1 MNKILAVLALLL
13 VSQVAQAQSRL
24 HEILDSGVL
33 RVGTTGDWNPMSIK
47 DPATNSYRG
56 FDIDVTREL
65 AKDLGVDVEYVA
77 TDWKTLVN
85 GITANKYD
93 ITGSASLN
101 MSRAKVA
108 GYSQPY
114 FYLAFVPVVQ
124 KKDLAKFSDWSDF
137 DTPDI
142 KVAATL
148 GTVQEKMVK
157 DFFPSAQ
164 HIVIE
169 APARDFQEL
178 LARRADVSVTSNVE
192 AATLVEKF
200 KQLAIV
206 PVKEPRKPTPIA
218 MLLPQDDQVWINYI
232 NHWVE
237 LKKTQAF
244 LKPRQRSGAY
254 KAFNSKRAAFAA
266 LLTLLFTH
274 HARIVWRSKV
284 LRKVTVGNNVT
295 HPHTQHT
302 NHNRNASGML
312 RLAC

>member
-1 MNKILAVLALLL
+1 MKKSLIALGMCLLAFTQIAH
-13 VSQVAQAQSRL
+13 AQSRL
-24 HEILDSGVL
+24 QEILGAGVL
-33 RVGTTGDWNPMSIK
+33 RVGTTGDWNPMTMK

-56 FDIDVTREL
+56 FDIDVTTEL
-65 AKDLGVDVEYVA
+65 AKDLGVKVEYVA

-93 ITGSASLN
+93 VTGSASLN

-124 KKDLAKFSDWSDF
+124 KKDIEKFSDWSDF
-137 DTPDI
+137 DKAEI

-148 GTVQEKMVK
+148 GTVQEQMVK

-237 LKKTQAF
+237 LKKTQGFFKQTAEKWG
-244 LKPRQRSGAY
+244 LKS
-254 KAFNSKRAAFAA
+254 
-266 LLTLLFTH
+266 
-274 HARIVWRSKV
+274 
-284 LRKVTVGNNVT
+284 
-295 HPHTQHT
+295 
-302 NHNRNASGML
+302 M
-312 RLAC
+312 

>member
-1 MNKILAVLALLL
+1 MKKSLIALGMCLLAFTQIAH
-13 VSQVAQAQSRL
+13 AQSRL
-24 HEILDSGVL
+24 QEILEAGVL
-33 RVGTTGDWNPMSIK
+33 RVGTTGDWNPMTMK

-56 FDIDVTREL
+56 FDIDVTTEL
-65 AKDLGVDVEYVA
+65 AKDLGVKVEYVA

-93 ITGSASLN
+93 VTGSASLN

-124 KKDLAKFSDWSDF
+124 KKDIEKFSDWSDF
-137 DTPDI
+137 DKAEI

-157 DFFPSAQ
+157 DFFPLAQ

-206 PVKEPRKPTPIA
+206 PVKDPRKPTPIA

-237 LKKTQAF
+237 LKKTQGFFKQTAEKWG
-244 LKPRQRSGAY
+244 LKS
-254 KAFNSKRAAFAA
+254 
-266 LLTLLFTH
+266 
-274 HARIVWRSKV
+274 
-284 LRKVTVGNNVT
+284 
-295 HPHTQHT
+295 
-302 NHNRNASGML
+302 M
-312 RLAC
+312 

>member
-1 MNKILAVLALLL
+1 MKKLFTMMVIGLLAFTHMAH
-13 VSQVAQAQSRL
+13 AQSRL
-24 HEILDSGVL
+24 QEILDNGVL
-33 RVGTTGDWNPMSIK
+33 RVGTTGDWNPMTMK

-56 FDIDVTREL
+56 FDIDVTTEL
-65 AKDLGVDVEYVA
+65 AKDLGVKVEYVA

-124 KKDLAKFSDWSDF
+124 KKDLTKFSDWSDF
-137 DTPDI
+137 DNAEV

-157 DFFPSAQ
+157 AFFPNAQ

-200 KQLAIV
+200 SQLAIV

-237 LKKTQAF
+237 LKKTQGFFKATAQKWG
-244 LKPRQRSGAY
+244 LKS
-254 KAFNSKRAAFAA
+254 
-266 LLTLLFTH
+266 L
-274 HARIVWRSKV
+274 
-284 LRKVTVGNNVT
+284 
-295 HPHTQHT
+295 
-302 NHNRNASGML
+302 
-312 RLAC
+312 

>member
-1 MNKILAVLALLL
+1 MMKKLFLSLGLSLLTI
-13 VSQVAQAQSRL
+13 SSAWAETSRL
-24 HEILDSGVL
+24 QEILNSGVL
-33 RVGTTGDWNPMSIK
+33 RVGTTGDWNPMTMK

-56 FDIDVTREL
+56 FDIDVTTEL
-65 AKDLGVDVEYVA
+65 AKDLGVRVEYVA

-124 KKDLAKFSDWSDF
+124 KKDVEKFSDWSDF
-137 DTPDI
+137 DNADI

-157 DFFPSAQ
+157 EFFPNAK

-192 AATLVEKF
+192 AATLVDKF

-206 PVKEPRKPTPIA
+206 PVEAPRNPTPIS
-218 MLLPQDDQVWINYI
+218 MLLPQKDQVWINYV

-237 LKKTQAF
+237 LKKTQGFFKETAAKWG
-244 LKPRQRSGAY
+244 LKS
-254 KAFNSKRAAFAA
+254 
-266 LLTLLFTH
+266 L
-274 HARIVWRSKV
+274 
-284 LRKVTVGNNVT
+284 
-295 HPHTQHT
+295 
-302 NHNRNASGML
+302 
-312 RLAC
+312 

>member
-1 MNKILAVLALLL
+1 M
-13 VSQVAQAQSRL
+13 
-24 HEILDSGVL
+24 
-33 RVGTTGDWNPMSIK
+33 TMK

-56 FDIDVTREL
+56 FDIDVTTEL
-65 AKDLGVDVEYVA
+65 AKDLGVKVEYVA

-85 GITANKYD
+85 GITADKYD
-93 ITGSASLN
+93 MTGSASLN

-124 KKDLAKFSDWSDF
+124 KKDLEKFSDWADF
-137 DTPDI
+137 NKPEV

-157 DFFPSAQ
+157 DFFPEAE

-192 AATLVEKF
+192 AATLITKF

-206 PVKEPRKPTPIA
+206 PVKEARKPTPIS
-218 MLLPQDDQVWINYI
+218 MLLPQNDQVWINYV

-237 LKKTQAF
+237 LKKTQGFFEETAKKWG
-244 LKPRQRSGAY
+244 LKS
-254 KAFNSKRAAFAA
+254 
-266 LLTLLFTH
+266 L
-274 HARIVWRSKV
+274 
-284 LRKVTVGNNVT
+284 
-295 HPHTQHT
+295 
-302 NHNRNASGML
+302 
-312 RLAC
+312 

>member
-1 MNKILAVLALLL
+1 MKKYLLALGLSLLAVTQA
-13 VSQVAQAQSRL
+13 ANAQSRL
-24 HEILDSGVL
+24 HEILDQGVL
-33 RVGTTGDWNPMSIK
+33 RVGTTGDWNPMTMK

-56 FDIDVTREL
+56 FDIDVTTEL
-65 AKDLGVDVEYVA
+65 AKDLGVEIEFVA

-85 GITANKYD
+85 GVTANKYD

-124 KKDLAKFSDWSDF
+124 KKDLEKFSDWADF
-137 DTPDI
+137 DQSDI
-142 KVAATL
+142 RVAATL

-157 DFFPSAQ
+157 TFFPNAE

-237 LKKTQAF
+237 LKKTQGFFDEVAR
-244 LKPRQRSGAY
+244 KWG
-254 KAFNSKRAAFAA
+254 
-266 LLTLLFTH
+266 LTSL
-274 HARIVWRSKV
+274 
-284 LRKVTVGNNVT
+284 
-295 HPHTQHT
+295 
-302 NHNRNASGML
+302 
-312 RLAC
+312 

>member
-1 MNKILAVLALLL
+1 MRKILLVLGMCLLAVT
-13 VSQVAQAQSRL
+13 QVAHAESRL
-24 HEILDSGVL
+24 QSILDNGVL
-33 RVGTTGDWNPMSIK
+33 RVGTTGDWNPMTMK

-56 FDIDVTREL
+56 FDIDVTTEL
-65 AKDLGVDVEYVA
+65 AKDLGVKVEYVP

-124 KKDLAKFSDWSDF
+124 KKDLAKFSDWADF
-137 DTPDI
+137 NKPEV

-157 DFFPSAQ
+157 EFFPSAQ

-178 LARRADVSVTSNVE
+178 LARRPDVSVTSNVE
-192 AATLVEKF
+192 AATLVDKF

-206 PVKEPRKPTPIA
+206 PVTAPRKPTPPIA

-237 LKKTQAF
+237 LKKTQGFFKQTAKKWGG
-244 LKPRQRSGAY
+244 LKS
-254 KAFNSKRAAFAA
+254 
-266 LLTLLFTH
+266 L
-274 HARIVWRSKV
+274 
-284 LRKVTVGNNVT
+284 
-295 HPHTQHT
+295 
-302 NHNRNASGML
+302 
-312 RLAC
+312 

>member
-1 MNKILAVLALLL
+1 MNKFILALGLCILSIGQSA
-13 VSQVAQAQSRL
+13 ADTSRL
-24 HEILDSGVL
+24 DDILDSGVL
-33 RVGTTGDWNPMSIK
+33 RVGTTGDWNPMTMK

-56 FDIDVTREL
+56 FDIDVTTEL
-65 AKDLGVDVEYVA
+65 AKDLGVKIEYVA

-124 KKDLAKFSDWSDF
+124 KKDLQKFSDWSDF
-137 DTPDI
+137 NKEDV

-157 DFFPSAQ
+157 EFFPSAK

-206 PVKEPRKPTPIA
+206 PVKQPRKPTPIA

-237 LKKTQAF
+237 LKKTQGFFKKTAE
-244 LKPRQRSGAY
+244 KWG
-254 KAFNSKRAAFAA
+254 
-266 LLTLLFTH
+266 LTS
-274 HARIVWRSKV
+274 I
-284 LRKVTVGNNVT
+284 
-295 HPHTQHT
+295 
-302 NHNRNASGML
+302 
-312 RLAC
+312 

>member
-1 MNKILAVLALLL
+1 MKKSLIALGMCLLAFTQIAH
-13 VSQVAQAQSRL
+13 AQSRL
-24 HEILDSGVL
+24 QEILGAGVL
-33 RVGTTGDWNPMSIK
+33 RVGTTGDWNPMTMK
-47 DPATNSYRG
+47 APATNSYRG
-56 FDIDVTREL
+56 FDIDVTTEL
-65 AKDLGVDVEYVA
+65 AKDLGVKVEYVA

-93 ITGSASLN
+93 VTGSASLN

-124 KKDLAKFSDWSDF
+124 KKDIEKFSDWSDF
-137 DTPDI
+137 DKAEI

-206 PVKEPRKPTPIA
+206 PVKDPRKPTPIA

-237 LKKTQAF
+237 LKKTQGFFKQTAEKWG
-244 LKPRQRSGAY
+244 LKS
-254 KAFNSKRAAFAA
+254 
-266 LLTLLFTH
+266 
-274 HARIVWRSKV
+274 
-284 LRKVTVGNNVT
+284 
-295 HPHTQHT
+295 
-302 NHNRNASGML
+302 M
-312 RLAC
+312 

>member
-1 MNKILAVLALLL
+1 MKKFILAIGLGILSLSPAM
-13 VSQVAQAQSRL
+13 AETSRL
-24 HEILDSGVL
+24 QEILNSGVL
-33 RVGTTGDWNPMSIK
+33 RVGTTGDWNPMTMK

-56 FDIDVTREL
+56 FDIDVTTEL
-65 AKDLGVDVEYVA
+65 ANDLGVKIEYVA

-114 FYLAFVPVVQ
+114 FYLAFVPVVP
-124 KKDLAKFSDWSDF
+124 KKDLDKYSDWADF
-137 DTPDI
+137 NQPDI

-157 DFFPSAQ
+157 EFFPEAQ

-178 LARRADVSVTSNVE
+178 LARRANVSVTSNVE
-192 AATLVEKF
+192 AATLVDKF

-206 PVKEPRKPTPIA
+206 PVKDLRKPTPIS
-218 MLLPQDDQVWINYI
+218 MLLPQNDQVWINYV

-237 LKKTQAF
+237 LKETQGFFEQTA
-244 LKPRQRSGAY
+244 KKWG
-254 KAFNSKRAAFAA
+254 
-266 LLTLLFTH
+266 LTSL
-274 HARIVWRSKV
+274 
-284 LRKVTVGNNVT
+284 
-295 HPHTQHT
+295 
-302 NHNRNASGML
+302 
-312 RLAC
+312 

>member
-1 MNKILAVLALLL
+1 MKKSLIALGMCLLAFTQIAH
-13 VSQVAQAQSRL
+13 AQSRL
-24 HEILDSGVL
+24 QEILDAGVL
-33 RVGTTGDWNPMSIK
+33 RVGTTGDWNPMTMK

-56 FDIDVTREL
+56 FDIDVTTEL
-65 AKDLGVDVEYVA
+65 AKDLGVKVEYVA

-93 ITGSASLN
+93 VTGSASLN

-124 KKDLAKFSDWSDF
+124 KKDIEKFSDWSDF
-137 DTPDI
+137 DKAEI

-232 NHWVE
+232 NHWV
-237 LKKTQAF
+237 
-244 LKPRQRSGAY
+244 
-254 KAFNSKRAAFAA
+254 N
-266 LLTLLFTH
+266 
-274 HARIVWRSKV
+274 
-284 LRKVTVGNNVT
+284 
-295 HPHTQHT
+295 
-302 NHNRNASGML
+302 
-312 RLAC
+312 

>member
-1 MNKILAVLALLL
+1 MKSLWTLLALCWLAVSPASWGQ
-13 VSQVAQAQSRL
+13 SQLQQ
-24 HEILDSGVL
+24 ILDRGVL
-33 RVGTTGDWNPMSIK
+33 RVGTTGDWNPMTMK

-56 FDIDVTREL
+56 FDIDVTTEL
-65 AKDLGVDVEYVA
+65 AKDLGVKVEYVA

-85 GITANKYD
+85 GITADKYD

-124 KKDLAKFSDWSDF
+124 KKQLANYSDWSDF
-137 DTPDI
+137 DKPNI

-237 LKKTQAF
+237 LKKTQGFFKKTAEKWG
-244 LKPRQRSGAY
+244 LKS
-254 KAFNSKRAAFAA
+254 
-266 LLTLLFTH
+266 L
-274 HARIVWRSKV
+274 
-284 LRKVTVGNNVT
+284 
-295 HPHTQHT
+295 
-302 NHNRNASGML
+302 
-312 RLAC
+312 

>member
-1 MNKILAVLALLL
+1 MKKSLIALGMCLLAFTQIAH
-13 VSQVAQAQSRL
+13 AQSRL
-24 HEILDSGVL
+24 QEILDAGVL
-33 RVGTTGDWNPMSIK
+33 RVGTTGDWNPMTMK

-56 FDIDVTREL
+56 FDIDVTTEL
-65 AKDLGVDVEYVA
+65 AKDLGVKVEYVA

-93 ITGSASLN
+93 VTGSASLN

-124 KKDLAKFSDWSDF
+124 KKDIEKFSDWSDF
-137 DTPDI
+137 DKAEI

-206 PVKEPRKPTPIA
+206 PVKDPRKPTPIA

-237 LKKTQAF
+237 LKKTQGFFKQTAEKWG
-244 LKPRQRSGAY
+244 LK
-254 KAFNSKRAAFAA
+254 
-266 LLTLLFTH
+266 
-274 HARIVWRSKV
+274 I
-284 LRKVTVGNNVT
+284 
-295 HPHTQHT
+295 
-302 NHNRNASGML
+302 M
-312 RLAC
+312 

>member
-1 MNKILAVLALLL
+1 MKKIIAVLGLCLLS
-13 VSQVAQAQSRL
+13 VGQVYAQSRL
-24 HEILDSGVL
+24 QDVLNTGVL
-33 RVGTTGDWNPMSIK
+33 RVGTTGDWNPMTMK

-56 FDIDVTREL
+56 FDIDVTAEL
-65 AKDLGVDVEYVA
+65 AKDLGVKVEYVA

-124 KKDLAKFSDWSDF
+124 KSELNRYQDWSDF
-137 DTPDI
+137 DNAGI

-157 DFFPSAQ
+157 EFFPNAQ

-169 APARDFQEL
+169 APARDYQEL
-178 LARRADVSVTSNVE
+178 LAKRADVSVTSNVE

-200 KQLAIV
+200 NQLAIV
-206 PVKEPRKPTPIA
+206 PVKEARRPTPIA
-218 MLLPQDDQVWINYI
+218 MLLPQDDQVWINYV

-237 LKKTQAF
+237 LKKTQGFFRQTAEKWG
-244 LKPRQRSGAY
+244 LKS
-254 KAFNSKRAAFAA
+254 
-266 LLTLLFTH
+266 L
-274 HARIVWRSKV
+274 
-284 LRKVTVGNNVT
+284 
-295 HPHTQHT
+295 
-302 NHNRNASGML
+302 
-312 RLAC
+312 

>member
-1 MNKILAVLALLL
+1 MKKYLLALGLSLLAVTQA
-13 VSQVAQAQSRL
+13 VNAQSRL
-24 HEILDSGVL
+24 HEILDQGVL
-33 RVGTTGDWNPMSIK
+33 RVGTTGDWNPMTMK

-56 FDIDVTREL
+56 FDIDVTKEL
-65 AKDLGVDVEYVA
+65 AKDLGVKVEYIA

-124 KKDLAKFSDWSDF
+124 KKDLEKFSDWADF
-137 DTPDI
+137 DQSDI
-142 KVAATL
+142 RVAATL

-157 DFFPSAQ
+157 TFFPNAE

-237 LKKTQAF
+237 LKKTQGFFDEVAR
-244 LKPRQRSGAY
+244 KWG
-254 KAFNSKRAAFAA
+254 
-266 LLTLLFTH
+266 LTSL
-274 HARIVWRSKV
+274 
-284 LRKVTVGNNVT
+284 
-295 HPHTQHT
+295 
-302 NHNRNASGML
+302 
-312 RLAC
+312 

>member
-1 MNKILAVLALLL
+1 MKKLMLALGMTLL
-13 VSQVAQAQSRL
+13 AMANVANAESRL
-24 HEILDSGVL
+24 HEILDKGVL
-33 RVGTTGDWNPMSIK
+33 RVGTTGDWNPMTMK

-56 FDIDVTREL
+56 FDIDVTTEL
-65 AKDLGVDVEYVA
+65 AKDLGVKVEYVA
-77 TDWKTLVN
+77 TDWKTLVS
-85 GITANKYD
+85 GIQADKYD

-137 DTPDI
+137 DNADI

-157 DFFPSAQ
+157 AFFPSAQ

-218 MLLPQDDQVWINYI
+218 MLLDQDDQVWINYI

-237 LKKTQAF
+237 LKKTQGFFKQTAKKWG
-244 LKPRQRSGAY
+244 LQS
-254 KAFNSKRAAFAA
+254 
-266 LLTLLFTH
+266 L
-274 HARIVWRSKV
+274 
-284 LRKVTVGNNVT
+284 
-295 HPHTQHT
+295 
-302 NHNRNASGML
+302 
-312 RLAC
+312 

>member
-1 MNKILAVLALLL
+1 MNKFILALGMCVLAIG
-13 VSQVAQAQSRL
+13 QAWAETSRL
-24 HEILDSGVL
+24 QQILDSGVL
-33 RVGTTGDWNPMSIK
+33 RVGTTGDWNPMTMK
-47 DPATNSYRG
+47 DPASNGYRG
-56 FDIDVTREL
+56 FDIDVTTAL
-65 AKDLGVDVEYVA
+65 ANDLGVKVEYVA

-124 KKDLAKFSDWSDF
+124 KKDLVRFSDWSDF
-137 DTPDI
+137 DQPNV

-157 DFFPSAQ
+157 EFFPSAQ

-178 LARRADVSVTSNVE
+178 LAKRADVSVTSNVE

-200 KQLAIV
+200 SQLAIV
-206 PVKEPRKPTPIA
+206 PVKAPRRPTPIA

-232 NHWVE
+232 NHWIE
-237 LKKTQAF
+237 LKKTQGFFTQTA
-244 LKPRQRSGAY
+244 LKWG
-254 KAFNSKRAAFAA
+254 
-266 LLTLLFTH
+266 LTSL
-274 HARIVWRSKV
+274 
-284 LRKVTVGNNVT
+284 
-295 HPHTQHT
+295 
-302 NHNRNASGML
+302 
-312 RLAC
+312 

>member
-1 MNKILAVLALLL
+1 MKKIIWALGLSVLAI
-13 VSQVAQAQSRL
+13 SQAWAQGSRL

-33 RVGTTGDWNPMSIK
+33 RVGTTGDWNPMTMK
-47 DPATNSYRG
+47 NPADNSYRG
-56 FDIDVTREL
+56 FDIDVTTEL
-65 AKDLGVDVEYVA
+65 AKDLGVKVEYVA

-85 GITANKYD
+85 GVTANKYD

-114 FYLAFVPVVQ
+114 FYLAFVPVVP
-124 KKDLAKFSDWSDF
+124 KKDVDKYSDWSDF
-137 DTPDI
+137 NQPDI

-157 DFFPSAQ
+157 EFFPEAQ

-206 PVKEPRKPTPIA
+206 PVAKPRKPTPIS
-218 MLLPQDDQVWINYI
+218 MLLPQDDQVWINYV

-237 LKKTQAF
+237 LKKTQGFFDEVAQKWG
-244 LKPRQRSGAY
+244 LKS
-254 KAFNSKRAAFAA
+254 
-266 LLTLLFTH
+266 L
-274 HARIVWRSKV
+274 
-284 LRKVTVGNNVT
+284 
-295 HPHTQHT
+295 
-302 NHNRNASGML
+302 
-312 RLAC
+312 

>member
-1 MNKILAVLALLL
+1 MKKILLGLGLGL
-13 VSQVAQAQSRL
+13 VMVVQVAQAQSRL
-24 HEILDSGVL
+24 HQILDSGVL
-33 RVGTTGDWNPMSIK
+33 RVGTTGDWNPMTIK

-65 AKDLGVDVEYVA
+65 ANDLGVKVEYVA

-124 KKDLAKFSDWSDF
+124 KKDLAKYSDWSDF
-137 DTPDI
+137 DRPEV

-157 DFFPSAQ
+157 AFFPSAK

-200 KQLAIV
+200 NQLAIV
-206 PVKEPRKPTPIA
+206 PVKQPRKPTPIA

-237 LKKTQAF
+237 LKQTQGF
-244 LKPRQRSGAY
+244 F
-254 KAFNSKRAAFAA
+254 KATAEKWGLPS
-266 LLTLLFTH
+266 L
-274 HARIVWRSKV
+274 
-284 LRKVTVGNNVT
+284 
-295 HPHTQHT
+295 
-302 NHNRNASGML
+302 
-312 RLAC
+312 

>member
-1 MNKILAVLALLL
+1 MRKLIFAVGLWLLALTQL
-13 VSQVAQAQSRL
+13 AYADSRL
-24 HEILDSGVL
+24 HEILENGVL
-33 RVGTTGDWNPMSIK
+33 RVGTTGDWNPMTMK

-56 FDIDVTREL
+56 FDIDVTTEL
-65 AKDLGVDVEYVA
+65 AKDLGVEVEFVA

-124 KKDLAKFSDWSDF
+124 KKDLEKFSDWADF
-137 DTPDI
+137 DKPDV

-218 MLLPQDDQVWINYI
+218 MLLPQDDQVWINYV

-237 LKKTQAF
+237 LKKTQGFFKQTAEKWG
-244 LKPRQRSGAY
+244 LKS
-254 KAFNSKRAAFAA
+254 
-266 LLTLLFTH
+266 
-274 HARIVWRSKV
+274 
-284 LRKVTVGNNVT
+284 
-295 HPHTQHT
+295 
-302 NHNRNASGML
+302 M
-312 RLAC
+312 